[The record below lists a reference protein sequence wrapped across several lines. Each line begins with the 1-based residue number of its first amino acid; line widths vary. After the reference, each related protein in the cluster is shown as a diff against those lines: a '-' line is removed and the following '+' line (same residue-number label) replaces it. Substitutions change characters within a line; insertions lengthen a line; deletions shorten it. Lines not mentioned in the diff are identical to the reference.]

1 MSPFWCMWNV
11 SRTLPLLILV
21 REAWWN
27 AREGRGVVTM
37 CWIGIPSGGSSN
49 TPSYFMLRKP
59 EKALPK
65 QASRLKHKLL
75 CSLIIN
81 IFIKKIDHPHHC
93 QTTATDIWVLESFQV
108 PGGTVMSFSVIVHLA
123 HLHIL
128 QSTDFV
134 NRIQIRGDIFF
145 TSNKTWSCSLI
156 VQARVVLRRVLV
168 CRIDWQQQ
176 ENKS

>member
-1 MSPFWCMWNV
+1 
-11 SRTLPLLILV
+11 
-21 REAWWN
+21 
-27 AREGRGVVTM
+27 M

-145 TSNKTWSCSLI
+145 TSNKT
-156 VQARVVLRRVLV
+156 
-168 CRIDWQQQ
+168 
-176 ENKS
+176 